1 MTVNRGKY
9 INRVVSYCKYC
20 YLRTSV
26 YWEVLTKLK
35 NIMKYILP
43 LLFIA
48 YLGGI
53 TLFTH
58 SHVVNGVIIV
68 HSHPFKG
75 QHEHTE
81 VQLETIFNLASFVS
95 SSFPPLPVAAT
106 VFLVLLC
113 VLSIPATECIKCVKL
128 RGGICLRAPPSFFK
142 SDRLWRFRCGIAS
155 TSLINI
161 LF

>member
-1 MTVNRGKY
+1 MSLIVNTV
-9 INRVVSYCKYC
+9 IFAH
-20 YLRTSV
+20 LF

-75 QHEHTE
+75 QHGHTE
-81 VQLETIFNLASFVS
+81 VQLETIFYLASFVS

-128 RGGICLRAPPSFFK
+128 RGGICLRAPPSFFQI
-142 SDRLWRFRCGIAS
+142 R
-155 TSLINI
+155 
-161 LF
+161 